1 MSNLSNNRLNIV
13 ATAAQITAVKAAFQ
27 TILTNMPFLVGLTI
41 DERSSLS
48 KINVSNKAFTDDAIS
63 AGVNNASLI
72 PSYLSV
78 TAMQNDMTLFNQLDD
93 LEGIANQL
101 CERIQDTRIL
111 AGSEAYMSA
120 LALYRLFGSAAEAG
134 VPGADTIVDHLKERF
149 NQNTSNPAPA
159 TPAL

>member
-1 MSNLSNNRLNIV
+1 
-13 ATAAQITAVKAAFQ
+13 
-27 TILTNMPFLVGLTI
+27 MPFLVGLTI

-149 NQNTSNPAPA
+149 NQSTSNPAPA